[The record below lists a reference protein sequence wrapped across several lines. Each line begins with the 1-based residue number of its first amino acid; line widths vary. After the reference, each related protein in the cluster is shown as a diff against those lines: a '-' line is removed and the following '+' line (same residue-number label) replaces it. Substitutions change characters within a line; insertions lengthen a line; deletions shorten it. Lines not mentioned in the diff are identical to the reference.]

1 MGTAAELHD
10 QVQPQPDSR
19 GISAYVERLNQLAKH
34 EPFYT
39 LRRTIDAFN
48 SDKCTLWASALTY
61 TTSLS
66 LVPILAVALST
77 VKGLVGMDR
86 IKPLIAHYLAANSP
100 QMADQL
106 LSFVGNINAKQLGT
120 MGGAA
125 LLVTVVLTLGTIEQS
140 FNNIFHVE
148 RGRTWLRKFSD
159 YLSVIFTMPLLLAA
173 AIGLNTELMHK
184 LPTVPGLAK
193 VAALVPVWAGFSF
206 LYVFF
211 PNTRVRLQSAA
222 IGGLVA
228 AVMLQ
233 VGQWGFLR
241 FQVGAGKYQAI
252 YGAVASVPI
261 LLTWIYISWVIVL
274 LGAVLTAALQGI
286 EGPLELDQHSPNIAR
301 VAALLTV
308 QRAGERM
315 LQGKG
320 ARSCTALGL
329 ASELGVGQ
337 KVFQTVLAK
346 LVHAGI
352 VMESAEASADHT
364 PQIVLARD
372 TSAIPLTEVLAC
384 IDDGALRGGEEIAAL
399 IDQLSEAEREKLGTL
414 TVNDLATG
422 RLTLSR
428 SFDRSEPREVQPA

>member
-1 MGTAAELHD
+1 MRTAELRERLHFRSEPGASNA
-10 QVQPQPDSR
+10 QL
-19 GISAYVERLNQLAKH
+19 ERLNRIAQR
-34 EPFYT
+34 EPFRT
-39 LRRTIDAFN
+39 LQRTIDGFN
-48 SDKCTLWASALTY
+48 RDKCTLWASALTY

-77 VKGLVGMDR
+77 VKGLVGIDR
-86 IKPLIAHYLAANSP
+86 LKPLIAHYLAANSP

-106 LSFVGNINAKQLGT
+106 LSFVGNVDAKQLGT

-125 LLVTVVLTLGTIEQS
+125 LLVTVILTLGAIEQS

-148 RGRTWLRKFSD
+148 RGRTWLRKFTD
-159 YLSVIFTMPLLLAA
+159 YLSVLFTMPLLLVA
-173 AIGLNTELMHK
+173 AIGLNTELMHR
-184 LPTVPGLAK
+184 LPTVPGFAK

-211 PNTRVRLQSAA
+211 PNTRVRLQNAA
-222 IGGLVA
+222 VGGLAA

-241 FQVGAGKYQAI
+241 FQVSAGKYQAI

-286 EGPLELDQHSPNIAR
+286 EGPLDLDQHSPNIAR

-315 LQGKG
+315 LQREGS
-320 ARSCTALGL
+320 RPCTALGL

-337 KVFQTVLAK
+337 KVFQTVLNK
-346 LVHAGI
+346 LMLAGI
-352 VMESAEASADHT
+352 VVESTQASADHT

-372 TSAIPLTEVLAC
+372 TSAIPLTEVIAC
-384 IDDGALRGGEEIAAL
+384 IDNGALRGGDEITAL
-399 IDQLSEAEREKLGTL
+399 IEQLSAAEREKLGSL

-422 RLTLSR
+422 RCTVAGSLGPAAAP
-428 SFDRSEPREVQPA
+428 EPQPA

>member
-1 MGTAAELHD
+1 MRTAEL
-10 QVQPQPDSR
+10 R
-19 GISAYVERLNQLAKH
+19 ERFHFRPEPGGSSTYLDRFNRIARY
-34 EPFYT
+34 EPFHT
-39 LRRTIDAFN
+39 LQRAIEGFSR
-48 SDKCTLWASALTY
+48 DKCTLWASALTY

-100 QMADQL
+100 EMADQL

-125 LLVTVVLTLGTIEQS
+125 LLVTVILTLGTIEQS

-159 YLSVIFTMPLLLAA
+159 YLSVLFTMPLLLVA
-173 AIGLNTELMHK
+173 AIGLNTELMHR
-184 LPTVPGLAK
+184 LPMVPGLAK
-193 VAALVPVWAGFSF
+193 LAALVPVWAGFSF

-211 PNTRVRLQSAA
+211 PNTRVRLQGAA
-222 IGGLVA
+222 IGGFAA

-233 VGQWGFLR
+233 IGQWGFLR

-274 LGAVLTAALQGI
+274 LGAVLTAAIQGI

-315 LQGKG
+315 LQREGS
-320 ARSCTALGL
+320 RPCTALGL

-337 KVFQTVLAK
+337 KVFQTVLAR
-346 LVHAGI
+346 LTHAGI
-352 VMESAEASADHT
+352 VVESAQASADHT

-384 IDDGALRGGEEIAAL
+384 IDNGALRGGEEIAAL
-399 IDQLSEAEREKLGTL
+399 IEQLSAAERDKLGTL

-422 RLTLSR
+422 RCTVSGAFAP
-428 SFDRSEPREVQPA
+428 SAAPDAQPA